1 MGLEMR
7 YNKAILM
14 RKVIP
19 MPGPKPVTIALTE
32 TVRQEL
38 EKLAARHTTGQQKA
52 QRARIVLRAAE
63 GKNHAQIAQELRVS
77 VDMATLW
84 RRRWLELEPVAL
96 TDLSVEERLE
106 DLPRP
111 GAPARLTADQLC
123 QIEQMAC
130 QAPEK
135 AGRPISQWTG
145 RELADELVA
154 RGIVPTI
161 SPRHA
166 ARLLKKG
173 VSNHT

>member
-1 MGLEMR
+1 
-7 YNKAILM
+7 
-14 RKVIP
+14 
-19 MPGPKPVTIALTE
+19 MPGPRPEKIELGE
-32 TVRQEL
+32 QVRQAL
-38 EKLAARHTTGQQKA
+38 ERLVGRHTTGQQKA
-52 QRARIVLRAAE
+52 QRARIILKAAE
-63 GKNHAQIAQELRVS
+63 GKTHAEIATELKIS

-84 RRRWLELEPVAL
+84 RQRWLELQPIRL
-96 TDLSVEERLE
+96 SDLSVEERLE

-145 RELADELVA
+145 REIADELMK
-154 RGIVPTI
+154 RGIVEHI

-173 VSNHT
+173 ASNRT